1 MRNQA
6 SDPRIPRSNAPMFYH
21 RDSKV
26 SEVYYEVHMTRGLYS
41 AWISNVDSA
50 MFVKRIREMVSF
62 SLGK

>member
-6 SDPRIPRSNAPMFYH
+6 LDPRIPRSNALMLYH

-26 SEVYYEVHMTRGLYS
+26 SEVYYEVHMTRGLHS

-50 MFVKRIREMVSF
+50 MFVKRIREIVSF
-62 SLGK
+62 